1 MTDEER
7 LAAANQQ
14 FSLDA
19 NQMLV
24 GVTPTL
30 ANQTALYHQAKPDRE
45 TLIQQAVKR
54 PPPPTAFGG
63 LKTGPDLSIE
73 YEANVTFPVEQS
85 NPMLRNLSPF
95 MLQVEPPLIYGEA
108 GGFLNQQTGQVPM
121 GTYNAAQQQVSGYNS
136 ARQALYRSNLTYL
149 GMDGGMGDV
158 SSFVQ
163 QGTGQTRPKPAQST
177 SDVRLGPPAIA
188 DINTA
193 IDIARQLS
201 ATINAPPL
209 VLLVNPATLQ
219 LSYTKIQQYS
229 DRTRFG
235 FKFHQ
240 WGEEQVKLSITAK
253 CGAYVSG
260 ERGVQF
266 ASRQDSASWQNLMG
280 AFHLYRNNGYIY
292 DTIGKSNAH
301 HMVGALS
308 IHYDGWTYFGHMESF
323 SWTEDESLQHGG
335 IEFSMEFTA
344 SQILDTS
351 QSAYAVVPMRS
362 PVPSLSDPRYSGQ
375 QAASN
380 NQAGEF
386 TVALTSIGPQLTT
399 QGRVISGSD
408 VYQLMQPGA
417 LVFNPSQQTA
427 DQQAGLV
434 KGLPSQPLGDKG
446 FVPYTV
452 DTPGQREVLLSV
464 PNRVTPFQRG
474 R

>member
-1 MTDEER
+1 MAT
-7 LAAANQQ
+7 
-14 FSLDA
+14 
-19 NQMLV
+19 V
-24 GVTPTL
+24 PTPEL

-45 TLIQQAVKR
+45 TLIRQAVKK
-54 PPPPTAFGG
+54 PPAPTAFGG

-73 YEANVTFPVEQS
+73 YESNQTFPVEQS
-85 NPMLRNLSPF
+85 NALLRNLSPF

-108 GGFLNQQTGQVPM
+108 GGFLNQQTGQVQVNLY
-121 GTYNAAQQQVSGYNS
+121 GAAGQQVSGYNS

-158 SSFVQ
+158 SEFVQ
-163 QGTGQTRPKPAQST
+163 SGIGRTRPKPAQSA
-177 SDVRLGPPAIA
+177 SDTRLGTPAIA

-201 ATINAPPL
+201 AVINTPPL
-209 VLLVNPATLQ
+209 VLLVNPSTLQ
-219 LSYTKIQQYS
+219 LSYTKVQQYS
-229 DRTRFG
+229 DRTRYG

-266 ASRQDSASWQNLMG
+266 ASRQDSASWQNLMA

-308 IHYDGWTYFGHMESF
+308 ISYDGWTYYGHMESF
-323 SWTEDESLQHGG
+323 SWTEEEGLQNGG

-344 SQILDTS
+344 SQILDNS
-351 QSAYAVVPMRS
+351 QSSFAVTPMRS
-362 PVPSLSDPRYSGQ
+362 PVPSASDPRYSGQ
-375 QAASN
+375 QLPS
-380 NQAGEF
+380 NQAGTF
-386 TVALTSIGPQLTT
+386 SIGLDSDGSPRLST
-399 QGRVISGSD
+399 QGRALSGTD
-408 VYQLMQPGA
+408 AYQLMTPGA
-417 LVFNPSQQTA
+417 LVFNPSTLTA

-434 KGLPSQPLGDKG
+434 RGLPSQPVGTKG
-446 FVPYTV
+446 FTPVTV
-452 DTPGQREVLLSV
+452 STPGQREVNLAV
-464 PNRVTPFQRG
+464 PNRVVPFRG
-474 R
+474 GSR